1 MFKKDNVSFAR
12 RKKVRLKIVAKLALV
27 ESLVFPE
34 DFGRSL
40 AADEAAVASVSGLRR
55 ARDDSS
61 SYEPPVC
68 RPNKEH
74 YHDLYSMYDTL
85 PVVFKTNLNLVNF
98 IIL

>member
-1 MFKKDNVSFAR
+1 VFKKDNVSFAR

-55 ARDDSS
+55 AWDDSS
-61 SYEPPVC
+61 YYKPVC

-74 YHDLYSMYDTL
+74 YPDLYSMFDTL
-85 PVVFKTNLNLVNF
+85 PVVFKTNF
-98 IIL
+98 EFC